1 MNRNHRRK
9 IVSKSKKSIILHLT
23 LLIVALAIFILQIFV
38 FQQPDGFFGMVLCIA
53 CILAVLFST
62 IKLCMINEKF
72 ENAFWAL
79 IEMIC
84 NLP

>member
-1 MNRNHRRK
+1 MKKNNRKKGN
-9 IVSKSKKSIILHLT
+9 ITTKKSIILHLT

-38 FQQPDGFFGMVLCIA
+38 FQQPDGFFGMILCIV

-62 IKLCMINEKF
+62 IKLCMISEKF
-72 ENAFWAL
+72 ENTFWAL
-79 IEMIC
+79 VEMVF